1 MINPTRA
8 FRLAVLSLP
17 STRRDESGDGDGLAC
32 LVIPYIRD
40 RPSSSPSSQTLL
52 PRSVPFQRI
61 SPAVDMPAALI
72 FVLRHSNAPSIVVA
86 AYTAHVLV

>member
-17 STRRDESGDGDGLAC
+17 STERDESGDGDGLAC

-40 RPSSSPSSQTLL
+40 RPSSLPSSWTLPPHFFPFPGDLSPSLAAD
-52 PRSVPFQRI
+52 I
-61 SPAVDMPAALI
+61 PAILI
-72 FVLRHSNAPSIVVA
+72 FVP
-86 AYTAHVLV
+86 

>member
-8 FRLAVLSLP
+8 FRLAMLSLP
-17 STRRDESGDGDGLAC
+17 STGRDESGDGDGLAC

-40 RPSSSPSSQTLL
+40 RPSSSLSSRTLL
-52 PRSVPFQRI
+52 PPFSGGSTGCGYAGCPDIR
-61 SPAVDMPAALI
+61 PATL
-72 FVLRHSNAPSIVVA
+72 NAPSTVVA